1 MSVEPKVMEHVRSVL
16 ESFGN
21 KYIMNEVLKR
31 NRIIEDL
38 DAYDETLMTALLS
51 DDLIHK
57 NYTKKIA
64 NVEIFEVNQ
73 FIQMLEFKE
82 YWEDSYT
89 KYSNKIGLT
98 AGGKFIDES
107 EDVVLDFPFKDTVLK
122 AGMTKEDVN
131 NGDADEPFLNQTLAK
146 SEIDELLEPK
156 IFINAKRYDR
166 SGGGANVSSVKPED
180 SLVIKGNNLIALH
193 SLKKRYA
200 GKVKLIYLDPPYNTG
215 SDSFEY
221 NDRFNHSTWLT
232 FMKSRLEIA
241 RDLLS
246 ENGYIFIQTD
256 DGELAYL
263 KVIMDSIFGINNY
276 VNTISI
282 LFKNIAGASGGG
294 QDKRLKKNIEYL
306 TVYSKNYDMAAQFND
321 VYDFK
326 EIGTLVKEMR
336 DNGVSWKYT
345 SVLVNPGDKIY
356 VGSTQDGSGNEIK
369 LYERNNFEI
378 KSISKIMNDEK
389 ISEEEAYLKYGDF
402 AFQTAMPQSSIRP
415 TVMKKWN
422 ELGKKSNNLMSIE
435 YVPRSG
441 KNKGKLYE
449 QFYKGDNFRLFAWLR
464 DVTINKDGKL
474 YKVEK
479 QGTFWNYVSDTKN
492 VNKEGGVDFPNGKK
506 PENLLRRI
514 IEMVTDSDDIVMDF
528 FLGSGSTVASA
539 MKLNRKFIGVEQ
551 IDCQINLIKK
561 RLSGIIGGDST
572 GISKDVN
579 WQGGGSFVYAEL
591 MEKNGGFVRDVQS
604 ASSTDELKAV
614 FTRMKDVADFDFR
627 VDLNK
632 FETEWNSFESFEEQK
647 RELIRILD
655 KNQLYYNYANID
667 DANVRDLISDSDYD
681 FNQSFYG
688 NGGEA

>member
-1 MSVEPKVMEHVRSVL
+1 M
-16 ESFGN
+16 F
-21 KYIMNEVLKR
+21 
-31 NRIIEDL
+31 
-38 DAYDETLMTALLS
+38 
-51 DDLIHK
+51 
-57 NYTKKIA
+57 
-64 NVEIFEVNQ
+64 
-73 FIQMLEFKE
+73 
-82 YWEDSYT
+82 
-89 KYSNKIGLT
+89 
-98 AGGKFIDES
+98 
-107 EDVVLDFPFKDTVLK
+107 
-122 AGMTKEDVN
+122 
-131 NGDADEPFLNQTLAK
+131 
-146 SEIDELLEPK
+146 
-156 IFINAKRYDR
+156 
-166 SGGGANVSSVKPED
+166 GGANVSSIKPED

-422 ELGKKSNNLMSIE
+422 ELGKKGNNLMSIE

-474 YKVEK
+474 YKAEK

>member
-38 DAYDETLMTALLS
+38 DAYDEALMTALLS

-166 SGGGANVSSVKPED
+166 SGGANISSVKPED

-422 ELGKKSNNLMSIE
+422 ELGKKGNNLMSIE

-474 YKVEK
+474 YKAEK

-506 PENLLRRI
+506 PENLLQRI
-514 IEMVTDSDDIVMDF
+514 IEMGTDSDDIVMDF

>member
-1 MSVEPKVMEHVRSVL
+1 
-16 ESFGN
+16 
-21 KYIMNEVLKR
+21 MNEVLKR

-38 DAYDETLMTALLS
+38 DAYDEALMTALLS

-166 SGGGANVSSVKPED
+166 SGGANVSSVKPED

-591 MEKNGGFVRDVQS
+591 MEKNSGFVRDVQS
-604 ASSTDELKAV
+604 ASSIDELKAV

-632 FETEWNSFESFEEQK
+632 FENEWNSFESFEEQK

>member
-38 DAYDETLMTALLS
+38 DAYDEALMTALLS

-166 SGGGANVSSVKPED
+166 SGGVNVSSVKPED

>member
-38 DAYDETLMTALLS
+38 DAYDEALMTALLS

-166 SGGGANVSSVKPED
+166 SGGANVSSVKPED

-591 MEKNGGFVRDVQS
+591 MEKNSGFVRDVQS
-604 ASSTDELKAV
+604 ASSIDELKAV

-632 FETEWNSFESFEEQK
+632 FENEWNSFESFEEQK

>member
-166 SGGGANVSSVKPED
+166 SGGANVSSVKPED

-579 WQGGGSFVYAEL
+579 WQDGGSFVYAEL

>member
-166 SGGGANVSSVKPED
+166 SGGANVSSVKPED